1 MERFSIVG
9 DTSRGEWH
17 LRIKHVTPADNG
29 RYECQLHSG
38 GEDAAA
44 DVLVRVEPKDR
55 VRFKNSLILYSL
67 LVRLATIQF

>member
-1 MERFSIVG
+1 MG

-17 LRIKHVTPADNG
+17 LRINHVTPADSG

-44 DVLVRVEPKDR
+44 DVLVRVEPKAR
-55 VRFKNSLILYSL
+55 VR
-67 LVRLATIQF
+67 